1 MPAAELSNVFVVCM
15 GIGVVFVGLV
25 ALIIICKIMGA
36 ICGALVKDQPAATA
50 APAAAPAAP
59 APVSNEIPNR
69 QEFVAAVAA
78 AIAEDMGTD
87 ISRIRIHSIVRK

>member
-25 ALIIICKIMGA
+25 SLIIICKIMGA
-36 ICGALVKDQPAATA
+36 ICGAFVKDKPAATA
-50 APAAAPAAP
+50 APAAAQAAP

>member
-1 MPAAELSNVFVVCM
+1 MPELSNVFVVCM
-15 GIGVVFVGLV
+15 GMGVVLVGLIS
-25 ALIIICKIMGA
+25 LIIICKIMGA
-36 ICGALVKDQPAATA
+36 ICGAFIKDEPAAAKT
-50 APAAAPAAP
+50 AAPAAP

>member
-1 MPAAELSNVFVVCM
+1 MPELSNVFVVCM
-15 GIGVVFVGLV
+15 GMGVVLVGLI

-36 ICGALVKDQPAATA
+36 ICGAFIKDKPATA
-50 APAAAPAAP
+50 TTAAVPAAP
-59 APVSNEIPNR
+59 APVSQEIPNR